1 MAYRS
6 GSNKNYRR
14 KKRYS
19 YRRRRMLRR
28 IAGVVFLCLL
38 AIAAVFIIKRE
49 QAPDGVFYGQQGG
62 ILSQQTEHTGAADG
76 LLKVWFID
84 VGEGDAALVECGGHY
99 MLIDAGTADS
109 APAVQE
115 LLKSRGASSLDY
127 VVATHPHEDHIG
139 GIPEVLRSYP
149 AHRILTPVLES
160 DTYSFRMMSA
170 AAGREKLVKVSA
182 GDRFVLGTN
191 ETGEAGAPSYA
202 DITVLGPIS
211 SDPLPENINNISI
224 VLKVTFGDTSF
235 LFTGDA
241 EYDELESIVLREKN
255 AEMTGSGSPGAG
267 ETALTCDCDVLKA
280 AHHGS
285 NDAGSF
291 AFLESA
297 SPAFTVISCG
307 KDNEH
312 GHPHGRLLGM
322 LEDLDTTLFR
332 TDLSGT
338 ILITSDGAGVKAYPE
353 REAEYK
359 ELWEA
364 GAFPG
369 EGTSDA
375 ADG

>member
-1 MAYRS
+1 
-6 GSNKNYRR
+6 
-14 KKRYS
+14 
-19 YRRRRMLRR
+19 MLRR

-84 VGEGDAALVECGGHY
+84 VGEGDAALVECGGHF

-109 APAVQE
+109 AHAVQE

-160 DTYSFRMMSA
+160 DAYSFRMMSA
-170 AAGREKLVKVSA
+170 AAGRDKLVKVSA
-182 GDRFVLGTN
+182 GDRFVLGTKGTGGSETGDSGTGGP

-202 DITVLGPIS
+202 DITVLGPVS

-364 GAFPG
+364 GVFPG

>member
-1 MAYRS
+1 MILRFIFCAVIAYLL
-6 GSNKNYRR
+6 GSI
-14 KKRYS
+14 S
-19 YRRRRMLRR
+19 S
-28 IAGVVFLCLL
+28 
-38 AIAAVFIIKRE
+38 
-49 QAPDGVFYGQQGG
+49 G
-62 ILSQQTEHTGAADG
+62 ILLTKNSGHDIRREGSGNTGASNALRVFGVRTG
-76 LLKVWFID
+76 LATFI
-84 VGEGDAALVECGGHY
+84 
-99 MLIDAGTADS
+99 
-109 APAVQE
+109 
-115 LLKSRGASSLDY
+115 
-127 VVATHPHEDHIG
+127 
-139 GIPEVLRSYP
+139 
-149 AHRILTPVLES
+149 
-160 DTYSFRMMSA
+160 
-170 AAGREKLVKVSA
+170 
-182 GDRFVLGTN
+182 
-191 ETGEAGAPSYA
+191 
-202 DITVLGPIS
+202 
-211 SDPLPENINNISI
+211 
-224 VLKVTFGDTSF
+224 
-235 LFTGDA
+235 
-241 EYDELESIVLREKN
+241 
-255 AEMTGSGSPGAG
+255 
-267 ETALTCDCDVLKA
+267 CDVLKA

-364 GAFPG
+364 GVFPG